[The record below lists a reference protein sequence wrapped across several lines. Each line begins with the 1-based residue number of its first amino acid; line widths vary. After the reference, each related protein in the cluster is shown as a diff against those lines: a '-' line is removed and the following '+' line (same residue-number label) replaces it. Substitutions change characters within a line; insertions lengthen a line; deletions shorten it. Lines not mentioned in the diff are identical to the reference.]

1 MWYAWID
8 RSTDGTWADVYVLPL
23 AEWCTTASLSD
34 EA

>member
-8 RSTDGTWADVYVLPL
+8 RSTDGTCADVYVLPL